1 MMQKILSKAYQA
13 MALLQEIGMDLSN
26 EQKRSIAK
34 MEQAYLEKVVIPS
47 VLEETESLVAEMLN
61 KFQLEVSY
69 KRGTGLSIELAER
82 KYVEQKLFQMEDTK
96 ERRKRKYILKVTFPD
111 GQVSCHRQVWETLMD
126 VVRYAGKDKVRA
138 LGFTMFGKNMI
149 SKQRYE
155 DERYQAGQKEIEQ
168 GWYLCTVSSTDK
180 KYEQILT
187 INRSLQLG
195 LNVEKVKK

>member
-1 MMQKILSKAYQA
+1 

-26 EQKRSIAK
+26 EQKRNIAK
-34 MEQAYLEKVVIPS
+34 MEQTYLEKVVIPS
-47 VLEETESLVAEMLN
+47 VLEETEPLVVEMLN

-69 KRGTGLSIELAER
+69 KRDTGLSIELAER

-96 ERRKRKYILKVTFPD
+96 ERRKRKYIIKVTFPD
-111 GQVSCHRQVWETLMD
+111 GRVSCHRQVWETLMD
-126 VVRYAGKDKVRA
+126 VVRYAGIEKVRA

-155 DERYQAGQKEIEQ
+155 DERYQVGQKEIEQ